1 MSEKST
7 RPWIRRSC
15 LIIYVLVIFTSAFE
29 MMGTFSDV
37 HWAPADRVIADLRL
51 DALAR
56 PSRVVYP
63 TRRNVGSEFE
73 VCAHDRARTRRK
85 KFGLSGHRVSPPY
98 ASKHRNKIHLGS
110 VFAVARLVQAR
121 FRIVEVIWL
130 CARPIAARES
140 PSWIGRKI
148 LRIWK
153 R

>member
-73 VCAHDRARTRRK
+73 VCAHDRAALDAK
-85 KFGLSGHRVSPPY
+85 SL
-98 ASKHRNKIHLGS
+98 ASLAIEFRLLMLQNTGTKYTLGRS
-110 VFAVARLVQAR
+110 L
-121 FRIVEVIWL
+121 
-130 CARPIAARES
+130 P
-140 PSWIGRKI
+140 
-148 LRIWK
+148 
-153 R
+153 